1 VKLADAEADLALS
14 RVLAKIRQEAY
25 DDLPDMFLPWAIRA
39 LSAKFTEAQSGG
51 GPLPSAQ

>member
-1 VKLADAEADLALS
+1 MKLADAEADLALS